1 MDDDETAQLD
11 WHTPEFDLARSEI
24 RAGVNRYAVELAR
37 QHEETD
43 EPLVIA
49 WAVAFES
56 TSIQLEQRDQARR
69 DSIVPTE
76 QSISAS
82 VGLGTWLANRW

>member
-1 MDDDETAQLD
+1 MDDENPLD
-11 WHTPEFDLARSEI
+11 WHTEEFEQARAEI
-24 RAGVNRYAVELAR
+24 QAGVNRYAKELAR
-37 QHEETD
+37 QHEEAD
-43 EPLVIA
+43 DPIVIA

-82 VGLGTWLANRW
+82 LGLGTWLANRW

>member
-1 MDDDETAQLD
+1 MDDEPTDTD
-11 WHTPEFDLARSEI
+11 WHTSEFDLARSEI
-24 RAGVNRYAVELAR
+24 KAGINRYAAELAR
-37 QHEETD
+37 QHEEAD

-69 DSIVPTE
+69 DSVVPLE

-82 VGLGTWLANRW
+82 LGLGTWLANRW